1 MQTLDFHVHLLSKEV
16 HFDRPY
22 DRLALCLFGRRF
34 GIDVSRAIK
43 EPYEAYVDAL
53 LGGLRASKYVKK
65 AVLFGVD
72 AKFSDAGELI
82 HRDKTVCADN
92 DSVFEIYQKNP
103 GLIVPF
109 FSINPKRA
117 DALDEIDRCFELGFK
132 GAKFLQNYWDLDTR
146 LPRYVPYFEKL
157 AKLGLPLVIH
167 VGNESSVPST
177 RRCEA
182 LEMIYA
188 PLELGVTT
196 VCAHMAINYEY
207 SHIFRA
213 LSRRPRNFGHDYF
226 ALLALLRTHKNLYAD
241 VSALMTPVRAKAL
254 PHLASQTDVHSRL
267 LYASDFPV
275 PYSAIYNTYDL
286 RLSQRIALHK
296 EPNPFDRNARGLLA
310 YFGEQSELWSNYK
323 KILPFA

>member
-16 HFDRPY
+16 RFDRPY
-22 DRLALCLFGRRF
+22 DRLALRLFGRRF

-103 GLIVPF
+103 DLIVPF

-132 GAKFLQNYWDLDTR
+132 GAKFLQNYWDPDTR
-146 LPRYVPYFEKL
+146 LPRYVPYPATCRILK
-157 AKLGLPLVIH
+157 
-167 VGNESSVPST
+167 SSPS
-177 RRCEA
+177 
-182 LEMIYA
+182 
-188 PLELGVTT
+188 
-196 VCAHMAINYEY
+196 
-207 SHIFRA
+207 
-213 LSRRPRNFGHDYF
+213 
-226 ALLALLRTHKNLYAD
+226 
-241 VSALMTPVRAKAL
+241 SACR
-254 PHLASQTDVHSRL
+254 
-267 LYASDFPV
+267 
-275 PYSAIYNTYDL
+275 
-286 RLSQRIALHK
+286 
-296 EPNPFDRNARGLLA
+296 
-310 YFGEQSELWSNYK
+310 W
-323 KILPFA
+323 